1 MDYRF
6 HTKEQQD
13 FYETILVDKN
23 PIVCDMKWVDW
34 EFIDENE
41 DYFPGVH
48 ESFKSCGVVKF
59 VGRASPAP
67 GHTAADV
74 SLLGVPFTI
83 YARLLGASL

>member
-13 FYETILVDKN
+13 FYETILLDKK
-23 PIVCDMKWVDW
+23 PIASDMRWVDW

-48 ESFKSCGVVKF
+48 ESFKAVELMSLWVK
-59 VGRASPAP
+59 S
-67 GHTAADV
+67 
-74 SLLGVPFTI
+74 
-83 YARLLGASL
+83 